1 MSWPFKYVNGV
12 QTPESVALE
21 SKPPEKPLNGYNVA
35 LLEIKG
41 VSPGNEEEAL
51 L

>member
-1 MSWPFKYVNGV
+1 MQWPFKYINGE

-21 SKPPEKPLNGYNVA
+21 SKPVEKPLSGYNVA

>member
-1 MSWPFKYVNGV
+1 MLWPFKYINGE
-12 QTPESVALE
+12 QTEE
-21 SKPPEKPLNGYNVA
+21 SKVLEAKPQEKPLTGYNIA

-41 VSPGNEEEAL
+41 ISPGNEEEAL